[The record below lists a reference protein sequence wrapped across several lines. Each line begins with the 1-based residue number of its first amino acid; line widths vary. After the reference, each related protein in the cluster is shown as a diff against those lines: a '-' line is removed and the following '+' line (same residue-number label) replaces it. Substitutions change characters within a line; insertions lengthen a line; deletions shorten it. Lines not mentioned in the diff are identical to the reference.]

1 MLDNETEQM
10 LIEELVLNFV
20 TTGIVDMTHFNEE
33 SHVGVV
39 ANVSKKSAE
48 GIIEK
53 CLIRE
58 RERTRNILSSSRKKD
73 EKINL
78 LDRQIDRLFKIIS
91 FYEMDDSEWD
101 EDWYLSVVKKGGGYY
116 DD

>member
-1 MLDNETEQM
+1 MPYKR
-10 LIEELVLNFV
+10 
-20 TTGIVDMTHFNEE
+20 G
-33 SHVGVV
+33 
-39 ANVSKKSAE
+39 
-48 GIIEK
+48 
-53 CLIRE
+53 C
-58 RERTRNILSSSRKKD
+58 ERTRNILNAVHVRRRENK
-73 EKINL
+73 L

>member
-1 MLDNETEQM
+1 MTPVIIQLV
-10 LIEELVLNFV
+10 LELVLNFV
-20 TTGIVDMTHFNEE
+20 TTGIVDMTHFNEQ

-58 RERTRNILSSSRKKD
+58 RTRNILSSSRKKD

-78 LDRQIDRLFKIIS
+78 LERQIDRLFKIIS